1 MVFLLPTSVSIGR
14 ARGGEAGE
22 EAMGGQGTWVFA
34 YGSLLW
40 EPGFEPAEAV
50 PARVHG
56 FRRSF
61 CLWSIRWRGTE
72 EAPGLVL
79 ALDEDEG
86 ASCEGL
92 ALRLP
97 DAEAP
102 DVLRAIRARELV
114 SDAYEERRLPMA
126 LGDGREVEALAYVIR
141 AGHAQHACLPRE
153 EQARTIARAR
163 GARGP
168 NRDYLIRTAERLR
181 ELGIRDPEIEALL
194 ARVEAIPAP

>member
-1 MVFLLPTSVSIGR
+1 MDE
-14 ARGGEAGE
+14 RGA
-22 EAMGGQGTWVFA
+22 WVFA

-40 EPGFEPAEAV
+40 DPGFEPAEAV
-50 PARVHG
+50 PARLRG

-61 CLWSIRWRGTE
+61 CMWSIRWRGTE

-79 ALDEDEG
+79 ALDRDEG
-86 ASCEGL
+86 GLCEGL

-97 DAEAP
+97 EADAPKILAG
-102 DVLRAIRARELV
+102 IRARELV
-114 SDAYEERRLPMA
+114 SDAYEERPVPLR

-141 AGHAQHACLPRE
+141 PGHAQHACLPPE

-168 NRDYLIRTAERLR
+168 NRDYLTRTAARLR
-181 ELGIRDPEIEALL
+181 DLGIKDPEIEALL
-194 ARVEAIPAP
+194 ARVEALAPP